1 MDFSDWRVDV
11 TDADIR
17 VARLAWEAARDDGAT
32 PERIA
37 LLRLDLERLWRAQAQ
52 QFVIELRARRPA

>member
-1 MDFSDWRVDV
+1 MDFSEWRVDV

-17 VARLAWEAARDDGAT
+17 VARLVWEAARDAGAA

-52 QFVIELRARRPA
+52 QLVIELRSRRTA